1 MLQVLVLE
9 PTKVYTPSYVQI
21 NTDDEVNI
29 TIHFFLSRASQAIK
43 ETLFNTTQ
51 QTGRAGHISADNLEL
66 PTHQ

>member
-29 TIHFFLSRASQAIK
+29 TIHFFLSRALQAI
-43 ETLFNTTQ
+43 
-51 QTGRAGHISADNLEL
+51 
-66 PTHQ
+66 